1 VKKVIFLII
10 LVSIGISGVFLPQVS
25 GGLEGVGDRSAD
37 IREAGSRRNLELMD
51 LAGSKMV
58 FSSFL
63 GSKPLVLIFWASW
76 CSECQTEVPVLNR
89 LAADP
94 SIRLLAVNVGESEQK
109 VRSFISSYHVAYQV
123 VRDPGWQTTTA
134 FKIVGIPSCILL
146 DKGGEIRYRGSRVP
160 ENIEAY
166 LRK

>member
-1 VKKVIFLII
+1 MKEATFLII
-10 LVSIGISGVFLPQVS
+10 LAAICISGILLPQVS
-25 GGLEGVGDRSAD
+25 GGLEGGGDRSAD
-37 IREAGSRRNLELMD
+37 VRETGSRRDSEVLD
-51 LAGSKMV
+51 LAGTRIV

-63 GSKPLVLIFWASW
+63 GSKPLVVVFWASW
-76 CSECQTEVPVLNR
+76 CSECQTEVPALNR

-94 SIRLLAVNVGESEQK
+94 SIRLLAVNVGESEKK

-134 FKIVGIPSCILL
+134 FKIVGIPACILL